1 MKIFILGFPLTDFL
15 KTVGIPSC
23 LEADVLSNTHRVL
36 LFDCYNA
43 LTPLLKGSSLVIF
56 LIPDIITVSISPCS
70 FHCQLVA
77 MDHIEGPSTQSR
89 VDARRP
95 RRALSTS
102 IQHTVWCGRETLD
115 YKMWPEDQ
123 SILFGKVC
131 N

>member
-36 LFDCYNA
+36 LFDCYNS
-43 LTPLLKGSSLVIF
+43 THSSTERQQLGY
-56 LIPDIITVSISPCS
+56 LIPDIITVSTSPCS